1 MLEMNEA
8 PEPADS
14 GQDNKPDYK
23 DTLSGIDKLP
33 SCDKIKAKW
42 NRKFEKARDEARSP
56 LVEAL
61 KRITGQ

>member
-1 MLEMNEA
+1 MLEMNEI

-14 GQDNKPDYK
+14 GQDDKPDYRK
-23 DTLSGIDKLP
+23 ILSKVDKLS

-42 NRKFEKARDEARSP
+42 NTRFQKAREEARSP
-56 LVEAL
+56 LIEAL